1 MSLFICG
8 ELVTLISANSLATIA
23 LAVMSETFITSI
35 CLLSCLVICSIF
47 LGSVLST
54 TKVILDTPLVS
65 VAPTEILSILNCL
78 LCSIPVTRFK
88 TPLLFL
94 TVNVMIRCILS
105 PLPFHLF
112 LFLVTSLD
120 TLSQPSLLYA
130 HPQANR
136 HMLIFLH
143 AHVEHKLL
151 PVITSLRNSNIL
163 LNSPSHRSN
172 PAMILDRD

>member
-1 MSLFICG
+1 IKLWISLFICG

-23 LAVMSETFITSI
+23 LSVMSETFITSI

-47 LGSVLST
+47 LGSVIST

-112 LFLVTSLD
+112 LFLVKSLE
-120 TLSQPSLLYA
+120 TLSQTAVFYNQRQPD
-130 HPQANR
+130 R
-136 HMLIFLH
+136 HMRIFLLVH
-143 AHVEHKLL
+143 FQLVLL
-151 PVITSLRNSNIL
+151 FL
-163 LNSPSHRSN
+163 LSF
-172 PAMILDRD
+172 L